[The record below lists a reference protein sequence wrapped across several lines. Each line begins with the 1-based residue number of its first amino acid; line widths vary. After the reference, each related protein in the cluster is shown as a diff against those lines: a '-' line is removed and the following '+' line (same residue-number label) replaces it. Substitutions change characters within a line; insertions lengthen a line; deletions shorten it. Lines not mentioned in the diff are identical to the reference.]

1 MQDAFDV
8 QDCLQRVRGG
18 DPAAT
23 EALIVHLHP
32 LVRRL
37 VRNHLPRRE
46 SEEDLM
52 QDVFVKL
59 LQKLDSYQERHGI
72 PFEHWVSRLTVRTC
86 LDALRAEKARPE
98 WRWADFSEGE
108 TGWLDFL
115 LNRQAEVPASSS
127 QDAKSIVS
135 KLLALLSPPDRL
147 VLTLLDLEERST
159 QEISEITGWTRPMV
173 KMRAMRARQKL
184 RALARQTLK
193 SEFKKP

>member
-8 QDCLQRVRGG
+8 QDCLQRVRSG
-18 DPAAT
+18 DSAACH
-23 EALIVHLHP
+23 ALIMHLHP

-52 QDVFVKL
+52 QEVFVKL
-59 LQKLDSYQERHGI
+59 LQKLDSYQERQGV
-72 PFEHWVSRLTVRTC
+72 PFEHWVSRLAVRTC

-108 TGWLDFL
+108 TEWLEYL
-115 LNRQAEVPASSS
+115 LDRQTEVASPSS
-127 QDAKSIVS
+127 QDARSVVM
-135 KLLALLSPPDRL
+135 KLLEQLSPSDRL

-159 QEISEITGWTRPMV
+159 QEISGLTGWTRPMV

-184 RALARQTLK
+184 RALARQTMK
-193 SEFKKP
+193 SEFKGS